1 MHKERLDF
9 KQKILVLLVF
19 LAMGC
24 IVVWQ
29 ARSAYQADISQQKE
43 RARLNARIYAE
54 ELRSDF
60 EAGKNITDALD
71 DTVVATDG
79 RVNNFDRIAAHEMEA
94 YISSIQL
101 APDAKVQYIYPLQGN
116 EAGMIDLLA
125 DDKRRDVARYS
136 IQNRETV
143 MQGPFALKQGG
154 YGIAIRNP
162 IFTSGEDGENTFW
175 GFAIAIIKVPDI
187 FEGTLNALQEIGYD
201 YSLTATESPL
211 SSKPV
216 TVTSSRKEQE
226 VSLSHP
232 VQASFQAGGCTWTLN
247 VERKGGWKSVR
258 MPMVL
263 LLGVIYQ
270 IFATVVIYL
279 LLRTRQQHKELVRK
293 AITDELTGL
302 LSRRGLMEALAKFT
316 ANNPDGRMTL
326 AFIDLDDFK
335 QINDLYGHIIGDVA
349 LKTLAV
355 NLRTF
360 FPESSI
366 VARNGGD
373 EFCVVILGK
382 SPRECEE
389 LIRAAVEKDQS
400 FEYEKKHYRF
410 TISVGYADYPAQAGE
425 MNTLLNH
432 ADEALYAAK
441 IAGKHRC
448 MHFSPAMADVK
459 RTQLG
464 FSLKDIANGMPG
476 AFMIYS
482 AAGDEEILF
491 ANQDLI
497 RMTGCSDFEEFL
509 DWTKHSFRGFVHPED
524 LDRVEESI
532 QRQIEEVNGSMTE
545 GSCPG
550 DQKVKLENGDQR
562 ADGSASE
569 GSHREDYVEYRII
582 KKDGGILPVVDIG
595 RLINSENHGE
605 VFFVFIRLKDEFQK
619 NF

>member
-24 IVVWQ
+24 LVAWQ
-29 ARSAYQADISQQKE
+29 ARTAYQADISQQKE
-43 RARLNARIYAE
+43 RAKLNAKVYAE
-54 ELRSDF
+54 ELRIDF
-60 EAGKNITDALD
+60 ESGKNITDALD

-79 RVNNFDRIAAHEMEA
+79 RVNNFDRIAAHEMED

-101 APDAKVQYIYPLQGN
+101 APDAKVQYIYPYQGN

-125 DDKRRDVARYS
+125 DDKRRNVTLYGIR
-136 IQNRETV
+136 NRETV

-162 IFTSGEDGENTFW
+162 IFTSGEDGESTFW

-187 FEGTLNALQEIGYD
+187 FERILDALEEIGYD

-211 SSKPV
+211 SSKRV
-216 TVTSSRKEQE
+216 TVASSGKGQE

-232 VQASFQAGGCTWTLN
+232 VQASFRAGGCTWTLH
-247 VERKGGWKSVR
+247 VEKTGGWKSVR

-316 ANNPDGRMTL
+316 VNNPDGRMTL

-335 QINDLYGHIIGDVA
+335 QINDLYGHIIGDAA
-349 LKTLAV
+349 LKNLAV
-355 NLRTF
+355 NLRAS

-366 VARNGGD
+366 VARSGGD
-373 EFCVVILGK
+373 EFCAVIFGK

-400 FEYEKKHYRF
+400 FEYENKHYRF
-410 TISVGYADYPAQAGE
+410 TISAGYADYPAQAGE
-425 MNTLLNH
+425 MNTLLNY

-448 MHFSPAMADVK
+448 MHFSPAMVDVK

-464 FSLKDIANGMPG
+464 FSLKDVVNGMPG

-497 RMTGCSDFEEFL
+497 RMTGCRDFEEFL
-509 DWTKHSFRGFVHPED
+509 DWSKHSFRGFVHPED

-532 QRQIEEVNGSMTE
+532 QRQIEKKDGSMTE
-545 GSCPG
+545 GSFPG

-595 RLINSENHGE
+595 RLIDSENHGE
-605 VFFVFIRLKDEFQK
+605 VFFVFIRPKDEFQK

>member
-9 KQKILVLLVF
+9 KQKILVLLAF

-24 IVVWQ
+24 IVAWQ
-29 ARSAYQADISQQKE
+29 AWVVYQTDISQQKE
-43 RARLNARIYAE
+43 RAGLNARIYAE
-54 ELRSDF
+54 GLRIDL
-60 EAGKNITDALD
+60 ETGKNITDALD

-79 RVNNFDRIAAHEMEA
+79 RVNNFDRIAEHEMED

-101 APDAKVQYIYPLQGN
+101 APDARVQYIYPYQGN

-125 DDKRRDVARYS
+125 DDKRRDVALYG

-162 IFTSGEDGENTFW
+162 VFTSGEDGENTFW
-175 GFAIAIIKVPDI
+175 GLAIVIIKVPDI
-187 FEGTLNALQEIGYD
+187 FERTLNALQEFGYD

-211 SSKPV
+211 SSKRV
-216 TVTSSRKEQE
+216 TVASSGKGQE
-226 VSLSHP
+226 VRLSHP
-232 VQASFQAGGCTWTLN
+232 VQASFEAGGCTWTLH
-247 VERKGGWKSVR
+247 VERKDGWKSVR

-263 LLGVIYQ
+263 LLGVTYQ
-270 IFATVVIYL
+270 IAATVVIYL
-279 LLRTRQQHKELVRK
+279 LLRKRQQRKELARR

-316 ANNPDGRMTL
+316 ENNPDGRMTL

-335 QINDLYGHIIGDVA
+335 QINDLYGHVIGDAA
-349 LKTLAV
+349 LKNLAV
-355 NLRTF
+355 NLRTS

-366 VARNGGD
+366 IARSGGD
-373 EFCVVILGK
+373 EFCAVILGK
-382 SPRECEE
+382 SPRECEK

-400 FEYEKKHYRF
+400 FDYENKHYRF

-425 MNTLLNH
+425 INTLLNY

-448 MHFSPAMADVK
+448 MHFSPAMVDVK

-532 QRQIEEVNGSMTE
+532 QRQIEEAVRE
-545 GSCPG
+545 

-562 ADGSASE
+562 AAGLASE

-582 KKDGGILPVVDIG
+582 RKDGGILPVVDIG
-595 RLINSENHGE
+595 RLIDSENHGE
-605 VFFVFIRLKDEFQK
+605 VFFVFIRPKDEFQK